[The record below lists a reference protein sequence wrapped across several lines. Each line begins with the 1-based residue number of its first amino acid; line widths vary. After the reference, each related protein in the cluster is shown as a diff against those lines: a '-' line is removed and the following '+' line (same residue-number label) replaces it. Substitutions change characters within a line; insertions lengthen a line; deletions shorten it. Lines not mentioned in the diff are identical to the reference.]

1 MSYYG
6 GSSSIEASGD
16 VLLRQ
21 AHSTADVYLSEA
33 IESIDKRLGKGYA
46 AKHPELVAAFMQTA
60 ARDLHT
66 AIVAKEISNALY
78 HVAGAIASVKDD
90 ANDDVTA

>member
-6 GSSSIEASGD
+6 ESSSIQASAD
-16 VLLRQ
+16 ALLQQ
-21 AHSTADVYLSEA
+21 AHSTADLYLSEA
-33 IESIDKRLGKGYA
+33 IDSIEKRLGKGYA

-66 AIVAKEISNALY
+66 AIIAKEISNAIY
-78 HVAGAIASVKDD
+78 HVADAIASVKDEN
-90 ANDDVTA
+90 AE